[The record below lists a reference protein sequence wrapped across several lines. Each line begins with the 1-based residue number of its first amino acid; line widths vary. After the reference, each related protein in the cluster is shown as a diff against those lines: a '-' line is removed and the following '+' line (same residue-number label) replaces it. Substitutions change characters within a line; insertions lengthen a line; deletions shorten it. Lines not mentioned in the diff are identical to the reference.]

1 MRETWVRSLGREDPL
16 EKEMGTHS
24 SILTWKIP
32 LTEERWVAKSRTRL
46 SDFTLPFTTRRE
58 WGPLPQPCAGFSLRQ
73 LLLLWSA
80 GPRTWAWAQQL
91 QRGPP
96 PCRLSSWGPW
106 AKLSR
111 DMWELPGP
119 EIQPESPAL
128 GGGFLTTG
136 PPGKPKK
143 TVFDVPKFF
152 IISST
157 FYNLMKCGTG
167 ITQIKKFLFQIL

>member
-1 MRETWVRSLGREDPL
+1 
-16 EKEMGTHS
+16 
-24 SILTWKIP
+24 
-32 LTEERWVAKSRTRL
+32 
-46 SDFTLPFTTRRE
+46 
-58 WGPLPQPCAGFSLRQ
+58 
-73 LLLLWSA
+73 
-80 GPRTWAWAQQL
+80 
-91 QRGPP
+91 
-96 PCRLSSWGPW
+96 
-106 AKLSR
+106 
-111 DMWELPGP
+111 MWELPGP